1 MSARGHGSG
10 RVSGS
15 VRDGVRRLARGFVAV
30 ALLAAAVPLVGLVVA
45 FPLWY
50 VATNA
55 RGLYTLLLGLVI
67 AGFVI
72 RHVVEKA
79 HRAG

>member
-1 MSARGHGSG
+1 MSARGHRNG
-10 RVSGS
+10 RVGGS
-15 VRDGVRRLARGFVAV
+15 VRRLARGFVAV
-30 ALLAAAVPLVGLVVA
+30 ALLAGAVPLVGLLIA

-79 HRAG
+79 HSAE